1 MPKAKSSGVLR
12 LSDAR
17 YRLWKSSPPKSFQWP
32 AWNKKSSFQTSWQRA
47 MMAFPLSRNCRCS
60 DIRIILTK
68 LMLSSSLN
76 FYMEIDGNW
85 LFFKFSLSS
94 KIYIHIYTS
103 YVYNCIYMFFGAV
116 QNSLPKHTS
125 RHSSLP
131 RPFCSRRLEA
141 GCFLLATRGREK
153 PPDETGDERQ
163 PSG

>member
-103 YVYNCIYMFFGAV
+103 YVYNCIYMFFWGCTKFTAKTH
-116 QNSLPKHTS
+116 LT
-125 RHSSLP
+125 
-131 RPFCSRRLEA
+131 PFFTA
-141 GCFLLATRGREK
+141 TPFLLPPTRGWLFLDLHK
-153 PPDETGDERQ
+153 NDKCGIAT
-163 PSG
+163 S